1 MLNRTPH
8 AVVVF
13 VDGTSH
19 IIPASGIVARA
30 TSLPQEQEA
39 PFAHEG
45 VEIPCVTPPNF
56 GGAEGIDGEEP
67 ILVSALVAPIAATV
81 RAGIYSPDTGPG
93 SVVRDGQGQILGV
106 RRLIRWS

>member
-8 AVVVF
+8 AVVLFLGDTTHTFPEAGV
-13 VDGTSH
+13 
-19 IIPASGIVARA
+19 VARA
-30 TSLPQEQEA
+30 TSLPQEPVA

-67 ILVSALVAPIAATV
+67 ILVSALVAPIAAKLRTGV
-81 RAGIYSPDTGPG
+81 FSPDSGPG

>member
-13 VDGTSH
+13 VGGRSH
-19 IIPASGIVARA
+19 IFPASGVVARA
-30 TSLPQEQEA
+30 TSVPQEQEA

-45 VEIPCVTPPNF
+45 AEIPCVSPPNF

-81 RAGIYSPDTGPG
+81 RAGVYSPDTGPG
-93 SVVRDGQGQILGV
+93 SVVRDDQGQILGV

>member
-13 VDGTSH
+13 LGDTSP
-19 IIPASGIVARA
+19 IFPASGIVARA
-30 TSLPQEQEA
+30 TSLPQEPVA
-39 PFAHEG
+39 PLAHEG
-45 VEIPCVTPPNF
+45 AEIPCVTPPNF

-67 ILVSALVAPIAATV
+67 ILVSALVAPIAAKV
-81 RAGIYSPDTGPG
+81 RTGVFSPDTGPG

>member
-8 AVVVF
+8 DVVVF
-13 VDGTSH
+13 AGHTSH
-19 IIPASGIVARA
+19 IFPASGIVARA
-30 TSLPQEQEA
+30 TSLPQEPVA

-67 ILVSALVAPIAATV
+67 ILVSALVAPIAAKLRTGV
-81 RAGIYSPDTGPG
+81 FSPDTGPG
-93 SVVRDGQGQILGV
+93 SVVRNDQGQILGV